1 MKSSFVSRVV
11 ATRAGRVA
19 LVALAW
25 LFTREASTRTSGFEE
40 GPVLCPWRLLTG
52 YPCPGC
58 GGIRAMGA
66 ISTGQFEQA
75 WLLNPVAFLVC
86 GVVLV
91 WAFRITPLIKF
102 AQQASIKFRSQAFAI
117 QAIAMALL
125 YAFVWIAAVVRFDS
139 GIL

>member
-1 MKSSFVSRVV
+1 
-11 ATRAGRVA
+11 
-19 LVALAW
+19 
-25 LFTREASTRTSGFEE
+25 
-40 GPVLCPWRLLTG
+40 
-52 YPCPGC
+52 
-58 GGIRAMGA
+58 MGA

-91 WAFRITPLIKF
+91 WAFRITPLIKI

-125 YAFVWIAAVVRFDS
+125 YAFVWIAAVARFDS

>member
-1 MKSSFVSRVV
+1 MISSFVSRVI
-11 ATRAGRVA
+11 ATRVGRVA
-19 LVALAW
+19 LVAFAW
-25 LFTREASTRTSGFEE
+25 LITREASIRTSGFEG

-66 ISTGQFEQA
+66 ISSGQFEQA

-91 WAFRITPLIKF
+91 WAFRITPVIKF
-102 AQQASIKFRSQAFAI
+102 AQQAAIHFRSQAFAI
-117 QAIAMALL
+117 QVMTMTAL
-125 YAFVWIAAVVRFDS
+125 YAFVWIAAIARFNS